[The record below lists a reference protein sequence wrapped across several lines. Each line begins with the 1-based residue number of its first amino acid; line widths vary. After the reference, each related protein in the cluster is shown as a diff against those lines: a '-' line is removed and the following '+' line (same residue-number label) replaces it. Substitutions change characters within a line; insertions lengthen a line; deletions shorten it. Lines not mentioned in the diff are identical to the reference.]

1 MREQILDRPN
11 PNKQDQMNITFA
23 QHEKFLF
30 RWINRKSKESNT
42 TRAGLVKR
50 IMMKDYQ
57 RVEKHGGKM
66 SYPSVQTEL
75 EFIV

>member
-11 PNKQDQMNITFA
+11 PHKQDQMNITFA
-23 QHEKFLF
+23 QHAKFLF
-30 RWINRKSKESNT
+30 RCINSQSKESNT

-50 IMMKDYQ
+50 MIMKDYQ